1 MRILTTGRLVNFIM
15 TNTIQQNVSTVI
27 FATSAKIS
35 EIKRVSQDNE
45 KLLHTLLD
53 SLNILSDELT
63 KLDSLVDRKLM
74 KK

>member
-1 MRILTTGRLVNFIM
+1 M

>member
-1 MRILTTGRLVNFIM
+1 VRILTTGRLVNFIM